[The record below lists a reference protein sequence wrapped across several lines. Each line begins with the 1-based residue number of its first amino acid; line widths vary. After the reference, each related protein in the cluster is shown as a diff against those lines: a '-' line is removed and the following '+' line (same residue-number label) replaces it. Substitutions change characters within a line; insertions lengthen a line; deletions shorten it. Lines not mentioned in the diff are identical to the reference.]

1 MSARNQWLN
10 DTEQNRHDDVCA
22 LSSLI
27 LCQTLENPLAFTFFG
42 MYIYSVEFIMR
53 WQSRE

>member
-10 DTEQNRHDDVCA
+10 DTEQNRHNDVCA

-53 WQSRE
+53 WQSGE